1 MTKSLSQSSLFDLGA
16 ARCHAFV
23 MNESSAFS
31 DETIEAI
38 ALGMV
43 ECRLP
48 KERWTHGAHWA
59 AALWLLRYRPE
70 IAEPQA
76 MGAAIRA
83 YNESVGGVNDDTS
96 GYHET
101 ITIASLRAARAE
113 LARHGSDTALS
124 QILAALLAGDLG
136 KSDWPMAYWRRET
149 LFSVAARRGWVA
161 PDLGEL
167 PF

>member
-1 MTKSLSQSSLFDLGA
+1 
-16 ARCHAFV
+16 
-23 MNESSAFS
+23 MNESPAFT
-31 DETIEAI
+31 DQTIEDI
-38 ALGMV
+38 ALGMIG
-43 ECRLP
+43 CRLP

-113 LARHGSDTALS
+113 LMRHGAEIPLS
-124 QILAALLAGDLG
+124 QILAALLSGDLG
-136 KSDWPMAYWRRET
+136 RSDWPMAFWRRDT

>member
-1 MTKSLSQSSLFDLGA
+1 MTKYLSQSSIFDDGA
-16 ARCHAFV
+16 AHCHVFV
-23 MNESSAFS
+23 MNESNAFTE
-31 DETIEAI
+31 ETIEAI
-38 ALGMV
+38 ARGMV
-43 ECRLP
+43 ERRLP

-59 AALWLLRYRPE
+59 AALWLLRYHPE
-70 IAEPQA
+70 IAEPRA

-113 LARHGSDTALS
+113 MARHENDTPLS
-124 QILAALLAGDLG
+124 QILATLLAGDLG
-136 KSDWPMAYWRRET
+136 RSDWPMTYWRRET

>member
-1 MTKSLSQSSLFDLGA
+1 
-16 ARCHAFV
+16 
-23 MNESSAFS
+23 MNESNALT
-31 DETIEAI
+31 DENIEAI
-38 ALGMV
+38 ARGMV
-43 ECRLP
+43 ERRLP
-48 KERWTHGAHWA
+48 KEQWTHDAHWA
-59 AALWLLRYRPE
+59 AALWLLRYHPE

-113 LARHGSDTALS
+113 IARYESDTPLS
-124 QILAALLAGDLG
+124 QILTALLAGDLG

-149 LFSVAARRGWVA
+149 LFSVAARREWVA